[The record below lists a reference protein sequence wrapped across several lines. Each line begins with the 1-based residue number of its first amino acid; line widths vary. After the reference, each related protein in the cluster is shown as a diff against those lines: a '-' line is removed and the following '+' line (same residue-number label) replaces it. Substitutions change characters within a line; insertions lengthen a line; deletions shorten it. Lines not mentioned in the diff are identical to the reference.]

1 MPKMNCMEAAV
12 RVMEDEGVTAIF
24 GMPGSNINPFYAALS
39 KSTKI
44 KHYIA
49 RHEEGASHCA
59 EGWARVTGIPGV
71 CVSTSGPSGT
81 NFITGLYN
89 AFQDSIPLIAITGQH
104 LRAMQG
110 KEAFQAMDITEVART
125 VTKKTYYVRE
135 AAQIPWVFRD
145 AFRVCKEGRPGPV
158 LIDLPIDVQ
167 RGEVIY
173 DPEIDGPLPIVKNG
187 PDLRKVR
194 RAVEMLLQAEK
205 PILLIGGGAV
215 LAGATEEFRAFAEH
229 MQIPVVNTSMA
240 KGGFPADHPLYAGEP
255 GIQGSTRSGNAA
267 LLDSD
272 VVFAVGCR
280 FGDRHTGALDV
291 YTRGRRFI
299 QVDVD
304 PMQISRQF
312 PVDLG
317 IVGDAKLVMAAMVDV
332 AQQLTKQR
340 TPDARVKNIPN
351 LRKELARKLDF
362 GGTPIKPQRV
372 YKEINEFFD
381 ADTIF
386 TTCIGLNQIWANQ
399 FMEIK
404 KPNHFLLAGGAGPL
418 GWDMPAAIGV
428 KVAKPDATVVNIT
441 GDYGFQFCMEEWG
454 MACQYNI
461 PIVVVVVNNGNMSLI
476 RQNQKYNYS
485 GLRYEIDI
493 DYPHG
498 EQTEN
503 NQLDFAKFSE
513 AFGGWGER
521 VTDPD
526 QIRPAFQR
534 ALASGKP
541 AIVDVIVERDADASM
556 GLALDAIREFEP
568 ADVKQ
573 PVGAR

>member
-1 MPKMNCMEAAV
+1 
-12 RVMEDEGVTAIF
+12 MEDEGVTAIF
-24 GMPGSNINPFYAALS
+24 GMPGANINPFYAALA

-59 EGWARVTGIPGV
+59 EGWARATGVPGV

-81 NFITGLYN
+81 NFVTGLYN
-89 AFQDSIPLIAITGQH
+89 AFQDSIPFIAITGQH
-104 LRAMQG
+104 MRAMQG
-110 KEAFQAMDITEVART
+110 KEAFQAMDITEVVRP
-125 VTKKTYYVRE
+125 VTKKAYYARE
-135 AAQIPWVFRD
+135 AAQIPWIFRD
-145 AFRVCKEGRPGPV
+145 AFRVCQEGRPGPV

-173 DPEIDGPLPIVKNG
+173 DPEIDGPLPIFRPG
-187 PDLRKVR
+187 PDLRKIR
-194 RAVEMLLQAEK
+194 RAVEMLLSAK
-205 PILLIGGGAV
+205 NPLLLLGGGGV
-215 LAGATEEFRAFAEH
+215 LAGATDEFRAFAEY

-240 KGGFPADHPLYAGEP
+240 KGGFPASHPLYGGEV
-255 GIQGSTRSGNAA
+255 GIQASTRSGNAVY
-267 LLDSD
+267 LESD
-272 VVFAVGCR
+272 VVFTLGCR
-280 FGDRHTGALDV
+280 FGDRHTGSLEV
-291 YTRGRRFI
+291 YTRGRQFI
-299 QVDVD
+299 QVDID
-304 PMQISRQF
+304 PLQISRQF
-312 PVDLG
+312 GVDLG
-317 IVGDAKLVMAAMVDV
+317 IVGDAKLVMAAMLDV

-340 TPDARVKNIPN
+340 EADARVKNVPAV
-351 LRKELARKLDF
+351 RKDLARRLDF
-362 GGTPIKPQRV
+362 DSKPIKPQRV
-372 YKEINEFFD
+372 FKEINEFFNS
-381 ADTIF
+381 DTIF

-399 FMEIK
+399 FMEIE
-404 KPNHFLLAGGAGPL
+404 KPNHFMLAGGAGPL

-428 KVAKPDATVVNIT
+428 KVAKPDNTVVNIT

-461 PIVVVVVNNGNMSLI
+461 PVIVIVVNNGNMGLI
-476 RQNQKYNYS
+476 RQNQKYNYNQ
-485 GLRYEIDI
+485 LRYEIDI

-498 EQTEN
+498 DQTADN
-503 NQLDFAKFSE
+503 VLDFAKFSE

-541 AIVDVIVERDADASM
+541 AIIDVIVERDADASM
-556 GLALDAIREFEP
+556 GLALDAVREFEP
-568 ADVKQ
+568 SDVKQ

>member
-1 MPKMNCMEAAV
+1 MPKMHCMEAAV

-24 GMPGSNINPFYAALS
+24 GMPGANINSFYAALA

-49 RHEEGASHCA
+49 RHEEGASHAA

-104 LRAMQG
+104 VRAMQG
-110 KEAFQAMDITEVART
+110 KEGFQAMDITEVARP

-135 AAQIPWVFRD
+135 SAQMPWVFRD

-167 RGEVIY
+167 RGEVEY
-173 DPEIDGPLPIVKNG
+173 DPEIDGPLPIFKPG
-187 PDLRKVR
+187 PDLRKIR
-194 RAVEMLLQAEK
+194 RAVEMLLAAER
-205 PILLIGGGAV
+205 PILLVGGGAV
-215 LAGATEEFRAFAEH
+215 LGGATDELRAFAEYV
-229 MQIPVVNTSMA
+229 QIPVVNTSMA
-240 KGGFPADHPLYAGEP
+240 KGAFPAKHPLYAGEV
-255 GIQGSTRSGNAA
+255 GIQASTRAGNQAF
-267 LLDSD
+267 LDSD
-272 VVFAVGCR
+272 VVFSLGCR
-280 FGDRHTGALDV
+280 FGDRHTGTLDV
-291 YTRGRRFI
+291 YLKGRRFI
-299 QVDVD
+299 QVDID
-304 PMQISRQF
+304 PLQISRQF

-317 IVGDAKLVMAAMVDV
+317 IVGDSKLVMAAMLDV

-340 TPDARVKNIPN
+340 QADARVRNIPS
-351 LRKELARKLDF
+351 LRQELARKLDF
-362 GGTPIKPQRV
+362 DGTPIKPQRV

-381 ADTIF
+381 ADTVF

-399 FMEIK
+399 FMEIE

-428 KVAKPDATVVNIT
+428 KIAKPDATVVNIT

-454 MACQYNI
+454 MACQYNV
-461 PIVVVVVNNGNMSLI
+461 PVVVVVINNGNMSLI
-476 RQNQKYNYS
+476 RQNQKYAY
-485 GLRYEIDI
+485 GGIRYEIDI
-493 DYPHG
+493 DFPHG
-498 EQTEN
+498 DQTEN
-503 NQLDFAKFSE
+503 NLLDFAKFSE

-534 ALASGKP
+534 ALQSGKP

-556 GLALDAIREFEP
+556 GAAIDAVREFEP
-568 ADVKQ
+568 ADVKE

>member
-1 MPKMNCMEAAV
+1 MPKIHCMAAAV
-12 RVMEDEGVTAIF
+12 HILEDEGVTAIF
-24 GMPGSNINPFYAALS
+24 GMPGANINSFYAALA

-59 EGWARVTGIPGV
+59 EGWARATGIPGV

-81 NFITGLYN
+81 NFVTGLYN

-104 LRAMQG
+104 LRAFQG
-110 KEAFQAMDITEVART
+110 KEGFQAMDITEVVRP
-125 VTKKTYYVRE
+125 VTKKAYYVRE
-135 AAQIPWVFRD
+135 PAQVPWVFRD

-167 RGEVIY
+167 RGEVEY
-173 DPEIDGPLPIVKNG
+173 DPSIDGPLPVFKPG
-187 PDLRKVR
+187 PDLRRIR
-194 RAVEMLLQAEK
+194 RAVEMLLAAEK

-215 LAGATEEFRAFAEH
+215 LGGATDEFLAFAEH

-240 KGGFPADHPLYAGEP
+240 KGAFPAKHPLYAGEV
-255 GIQGSTRSGNAA
+255 GIQASTRSGNAA
-267 LLDSD
+267 FLDSD

-280 FGDRHTGALDV
+280 FGDRHTGTLDV

-299 QVDVD
+299 QVDID
-304 PMQISRQF
+304 PLQISRQF

-317 IVGDAKLVMAAMVDV
+317 IVGDSKLVMAAMLDV
-332 AQQLTKQR
+332 AQQLTPRRQ
-340 TPDARVKNIPN
+340 PDARVRNIPS

-362 GGTPIKPQRV
+362 DGVPIKPQRV

-399 FMEIK
+399 FLEIE

-461 PIVVVVVNNGNMSLI
+461 PVLVVVVNNGNMSLI
-476 RQNQKYNYS
+476 RQNQKYAYG

-498 EQTEN
+498 DQTEN
-503 NQLDFAKFSE
+503 NVLDFAKFSE

-526 QIRPAFQR
+526 QIKPAFQR

-541 AIVDVIVERDADASM
+541 AIVDIIVERDADASM
-556 GLALDAIREFEP
+556 GTAIDAIREFEP
-568 ADVKQ
+568 ADVKE

>member
-1 MPKMNCMEAAV
+1 MPKMPCMEAAV

-24 GMPGSNINPFYAALS
+24 GMPGANINPFYAALA
-39 KSTKI
+39 KSERI
-44 KHYIA
+44 KHFIA

-59 EGWARVTGIPGV
+59 EGWARVTGVPGV

-81 NFITGLYN
+81 NFVTGLYN
-89 AFQDSIPLIAITGQH
+89 AFQDSIPFIAITGQH
-104 LRAMQG
+104 TRAMQG
-110 KEAFQAMDITEVART
+110 KEGFQAMDITEVVRP
-125 VTKKTYYVRE
+125 VTKKAYYVRE
-135 AAQIPWVFRD
+135 SAQVPWVFRD
-145 AFRVCKEGRPGPV
+145 AFRVCQEGRPGPV
-158 LIDLPIDVQ
+158 LIDLPVDVQ

-173 DPEIDGPLPIVKNG
+173 DPEIDGPLPILRAG
-187 PDLRKVR
+187 PDLRKIR
-194 RAVEMLLQAEK
+194 RAVEMLLAAER

-215 LAGATEEFRAFAEH
+215 ISGATEEFRAFAEY

-240 KGGFPADHPLYAGEP
+240 KGGFPARHPLYAGEV
-255 GIQGSTRSGNAA
+255 GIQASTRSGNAA
-267 LLDSD
+267 YLDSD
-272 VVFAVGCR
+272 VVFTLGCR
-280 FGDRHTGALDV
+280 FGDRHTGNLEV
-291 YTRGRRFI
+291 YTRGRKFI

-304 PMQISRQF
+304 PLQISRQF
-312 PVDLG
+312 GVDLG
-317 IVGDAKLVMAAMVDV
+317 IVGDGKLVMAAMLDV

-340 TPDARVKNIPN
+340 QADARVEGIPG
-351 LRKELARKLDF
+351 RRAELARRLDF
-362 GGTPIKPQRV
+362 DGTPIKPQRV
-372 YKEINEFFD
+372 YREINEFFGP
-381 ADTIF
+381 DTIF

-399 FMEIK
+399 FMEIE

-461 PIVVVVVNNGNMSLI
+461 PVVVIVINNGNMSLI
-476 RQNQKYNYS
+476 RQNQKYVFN
-485 GLRYEIDI
+485 GLRYAIDI
-493 DYPHG
+493 DFPHG
-498 EQTEN
+498 QATEN
-503 NQLDFAKFSE
+503 NVLDFAKFSQ

-526 QIRPAFQR
+526 QIRPAFER
-534 ALASGKP
+534 ALKAGKP

-568 ADVKQ
+568 SDIKE

>member
-1 MPKMNCMEAAV
+1 MPKMHCMEAAM

-24 GMPGSNINPFYAALS
+24 GMPGANINSFYAALA

-104 LRAMQG
+104 VRAMQG
-110 KEAFQAMDITEVART
+110 KEGFQAMDITEVARP

-135 AAQIPWVFRD
+135 SAQIPWVFRD

-167 RGEVIY
+167 RGEVEY
-173 DPEIDGPLPIVKNG
+173 DPEIDGPLPIFKPG
-187 PDLRKVR
+187 PDLRKIK
-194 RAVEMLLQAEK
+194 RAVEMLLAAEK
-205 PILLIGGGAV
+205 PILLVGGGAV
-215 LAGATEEFRAFAEH
+215 LGGATDEFRAFAEH

-240 KGGFPADHPLYAGEP
+240 KGAFPAQHPLYAGEV
-255 GIQGSTRSGNAA
+255 GIQASTRAGNQAF
-267 LLDSD
+267 LDSD
-272 VVFAVGCR
+272 VVFSLGCR
-280 FGDRHTGALDV
+280 FGDRHTGTLDV
-291 YTRGRRFI
+291 YLKGRRFI
-299 QVDVD
+299 QVDID
-304 PMQISRQF
+304 PLQISRQF
-312 PVDLG
+312 PVELG
-317 IVGDAKLVMAAMVDV
+317 IVGDSKLVMAAMIDV
-332 AQQLTKQR
+332 AQQVTKQR
-340 TPDARVKNIPN
+340 QADARVKAIPG

-381 ADTIF
+381 ADTVF

-399 FMEIK
+399 FLEID

-428 KVAKPDATVVNIT
+428 KVARPDATVVNIT

-461 PIVVVVVNNGNMSLI
+461 PVVVVVINNGNMSLI
-476 RQNQKYNYS
+476 RQNQKYAY
-485 GLRYEIDI
+485 GGIRYEIDI
-493 DYPHG
+493 DFPHG
-498 EQTEN
+498 DQTEN
-503 NQLDFAKFSE
+503 NLLDFAKFSE

-556 GLALDAIREFEP
+556 GAAIDAVREFEP
-568 ADVKQ
+568 TDVKE

>member
-1 MPKMNCMEAAV
+1 MPKMHCMEAAV
-12 RVMEDEGVTAIF
+12 HVMEDEGLTAIF
-24 GMPGSNINPFYAALS
+24 GMPGANINSFYAALA

-59 EGWARVTGIPGV
+59 EGYSRATGIPGV

-81 NFITGLYN
+81 NFVTGLYN
-89 AFQDSIPLIAITGQH
+89 AFQDSVPFIAITGQH
-104 LRAMQG
+104 VRAMQG
-110 KEAFQAMDITEVART
+110 KEGFQAMDITEVVRP
-125 VTKKTYYVRE
+125 VVKKAYYVRE
-135 AAQIPWVFRD
+135 SAQVPWVFRD

-167 RGEVIY
+167 RGEVVY
-173 DPEIDGPLPIVKNG
+173 DPEIDGPLPIHKPG

-194 RAVEMLLQAEK
+194 RAIEMLLGAQK
-205 PILLIGGGAV
+205 PILLVGGGAILSGACGELRA
-215 LAGATEEFRAFAEH
+215 LAEY

-240 KGGFPADHPLYAGEP
+240 KGAFPASHPLYAGEV
-255 GIQGSTRSGNAA
+255 GIQASTRSGNAA
-267 LLDSD
+267 FLESD
-272 VVFAVGCR
+272 VVFTLGCR
-280 FGDRHTGALDV
+280 FGDRHTGNLEV
-291 YTRGRRFI
+291 YTRGRQFI
-299 QVDVD
+299 QVDID
-304 PMQISRQF
+304 PLQISRQF
-312 PVDLG
+312 GVDLG
-317 IVGDAKLVMAAMVDV
+317 IVGDAKLTVAAMLDV
-332 AQQLTKQR
+332 AQQLTKARQ
-340 TPDARVKNIPN
+340 PDERARSVPR
-351 LRKELARKLDF
+351 LRSDLARRLDF
-362 GGTPIKPQRV
+362 DQRPIKPQRV

-399 FMEIK
+399 FMEIE
-404 KPNHFLLAGGAGPL
+404 KPGHFMLAGGAGPL

-428 KVAKPDATVVNIT
+428 KVARPDATVVNIT

-461 PIVVVVVNNGNMSLI
+461 PVVVIVINNGNMSLI
-476 RQNQKYNYS
+476 RQNQKYTYN

-493 DYPHG
+493 DFPHG
-498 EQTEN
+498 GETEN
-503 NQLDFAKFSE
+503 NVLDFKMFSE

-526 QIRPAFQR
+526 QIRPAFER
-534 ALASGKP
+534 ALKSGKP

-568 ADVKQ
+568 ADVKE
-573 PVGAR
+573 PAATR

>member
-1 MPKMNCMEAAV
+1 MPKIHCMAAAV
-12 RVMEDEGVTAIF
+12 HILEDEGVTAIF
-24 GMPGSNINPFYAALS
+24 GMPGANINSFYAALA

-59 EGWARVTGIPGV
+59 EGWARATGIPGV

-81 NFITGLYN
+81 NFVTGLYN

-104 LRAMQG
+104 LRAFQG
-110 KEAFQAMDITEVART
+110 KEGFQAMDITEVVRP
-125 VTKKTYYVRE
+125 VTKKAYYVRE
-135 AAQIPWVFRD
+135 PAQVPWVFRD

-167 RGEVIY
+167 RGEVEY
-173 DPEIDGPLPIVKNG
+173 DPSIDGPLPVFKPG
-187 PDLRKVR
+187 PDLRRIR
-194 RAVEMLLQAEK
+194 RAVEMLLAAEK

-215 LAGATEEFRAFAEH
+215 LGGATDEFLAFAEH

-240 KGGFPADHPLYAGEP
+240 KGAFPAKHPLYAGEV
-255 GIQGSTRSGNAA
+255 GIQASTRSGNAA
-267 LLDSD
+267 FLDSD

-299 QVDVD
+299 QVDID
-304 PMQISRQF
+304 PLQISRQF

-317 IVGDAKLVMAAMVDV
+317 IVGDSKLVMAAMLDV
-332 AQQLTKQR
+332 AQQLTPRRQ
-340 TPDARVKNIPN
+340 PDARVRNIPS

-362 GGTPIKPQRV
+362 DGVPIKPQRV

-399 FMEIK
+399 FLEIE

-428 KVAKPDATVVNIT
+428 KVAKPDGTVVNIT

-461 PIVVVVVNNGNMSLI
+461 PVLVVVVNNGNMSLI
-476 RQNQKYNYS
+476 RQNQKYAYG

-498 EQTEN
+498 DQTEN
-503 NQLDFAKFSE
+503 NVLDFAKFSE

-526 QIRPAFQR
+526 QIKPAFQR

-541 AIVDVIVERDADASM
+541 AIVDIIVERDADASM
-556 GLALDAIREFEP
+556 GTAIDAIREFEP
-568 ADVKQ
+568 ADVKE